1 MNKALRLTIIA
12 ARYKMKPYQS
22 LTSYPP
28 ANIQLDFAPGDVG
41 ELAERL
47 EQGLR
52 DRGFRKE
59 KERLAKEIVE
69 GRFNGQVALPRIE
82 ELYSEV
88 LRE

>member
-1 MNKALRLTIIA
+1 M
-12 ARYKMKPYQS
+12 
-22 LTSYPP
+22 
-28 ANIQLDFAPGDVG
+28 G

>member
-12 ARYKMKPYQS
+12 ARYKMKLYQS
-22 LTSYPP
+22 LTIYSP

-41 ELAERL
+41 ELVERL

-69 GRFNGQVALPRIE
+69 GRFSGQVALPRIE